1 MSPSRKSAPRC
12 IHRAKGFYVG
22 LGHPRC
28 GTGFAA
34 SLITTNGLDVGHET
48 VGQNGIVS
56 WMLPGEKYNN
66 PFYDAIGPLARFK
79 NIFLVARSP
88 IASIPSIIPENR
100 RGPSLRFR
108 RTILRERLGHDPIG
122 GVSSANDITRA
133 VASYVNWFE
142 LCLRFD
148 PQLIFRV
155 DHEEDDARLSDYLG
169 REIRREAGIHR
180 NSRPEVRRK
189 DFVPADLAEV
199 PAPLLTRLEQLARTL
214 GYEAEAQTIAE
225 LRANG

>member
-1 MSPSRKSAPRC
+1 MSPSRQSAPRC
-12 IHRAKGFYVG
+12 IHHAKDFYVG

-28 GTGFAA
+28 GTGFTA
-34 SLITTNGLDVGHET
+34 SLIAKNGLDIGHET
-48 VGQNGIVS
+48 VRQNGIVS
-56 WMLPGEKYNN
+56 WMLPGEKYDN
-66 PFYDAIGPLARFK
+66 PFYDAIGPLAPFK

-88 IASIPSIIPENR
+88 IASIPSIIPENL

-108 RTILRERLGHDPIG
+108 RIILKERLGRDPIG
-122 GVSSANDITRA
+122 GVGSASDITRA

-142 LCLRFD
+142 LCLGFN

-169 REIRREAGIHR
+169 CEIRREPGIHR
-180 NSRPEVRRK
+180 NSRPDVRK
-189 DFVPADLAEV
+189 KGFAPADLAEV
-199 PAPLLTRLEQLARTL
+199 PAPLLTRLEELARTL